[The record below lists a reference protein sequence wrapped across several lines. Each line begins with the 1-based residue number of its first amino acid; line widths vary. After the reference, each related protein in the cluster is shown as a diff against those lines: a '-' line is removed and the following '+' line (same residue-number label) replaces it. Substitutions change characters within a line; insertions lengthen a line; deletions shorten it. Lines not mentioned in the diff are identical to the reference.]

1 MSVDIRPAILEMEQ
15 RRCAAMLSNDTR
27 MLEQLLDT
35 RLRFHHATGAVDDK
49 PAYLTKIAAGRIAYV
64 SISWTEE
71 LVTEL
76 GKDAAVL
83 TGRMATNVRVD
94 GTEKHLD
101 NRVCEVW
108 SAQSGTWKLVV
119 FQSTPVIQA

>member
-35 RLRFHHATGAVDDK
+35 RLRFHHATGVVDDK
-49 PAYLTKIAAGRIAYV
+49 PAYLTKMAAGRIAYV

-71 LVTEL
+71 VVTEL

-108 SAQSGTWKLVV
+108 SAQSGTWQLVV

>member
-49 PAYLTKIAAGRIAYV
+49 PAYLTKMAAGRIAYV

-71 LVTEL
+71 VVTEL

-108 SAQSGTWKLVV
+108 SAQSGTWQLVV